1 MVGLFLSAFGAL
13 FSVVN
18 PLGAMPVFISL
29 TAHETKIVRRQIAF
43 RTSLYFTLI
52 LLVFFFGGSYLLDFF
67 GISLDA
73 MRIAGGFII
82 FLSGFSLLR
91 GEFAKSRAVNKEV
104 QREAE
109 QKEDISL
116 TPMAIPMLAGP
127 GSISLL
133 IGLFAQIDVWTG
145 YLMIALAVLAMGALV
160 ALILLGAPYLFRIIG
175 VGGLN
180 AISRIMGFLAM
191 SIGVQFVINGIT
203 GIYPV

>member
-1 MVGLFLSAFGAL
+1 MITLFLSVFASL

-29 TAHETKIVRRQIAF
+29 TADNTRRERRAIAF
-43 RTSLYFTLI
+43 KTSLFFVII
-52 LLVFFFGGSYLLDFF
+52 LLTFFFGGTAVIRFF

-91 GEFAKSRAVNKEV
+91 GEFAKSRSVNKQV
-104 QREAE
+104 
-109 QKEDISL
+109 QKEAMEKDDISL

-133 IGLFAQIDVWTG
+133 IGLFAAAERWLDYVI
-145 YLMIALAVLAMGALV
+145 IASTVLATGAV
-160 ALILLGAPYLFRIIG
+160 TFGILLIAPYLFGIMG
-175 VGGLN
+175 VSGLN
-180 AISRIMGFLAM
+180 AISRIMGFLVMA
-191 SIGVQFVINGIT
+191 IGVQFVINGIT
-203 GIYPV
+203 AIYPA